1 MARALHFPELGGTS
15 SITTSLR
22 AFTVAA
28 IAALLVST
36 APVSAQYGPVD
47 PYDSAMRALRDSI
60 GSSNDAEQ
68 HAGMVSLRELRDAQ
82 LKPLLQK
89 FLQSDD
95 WSLRVDSVLGLAEL
109 DVSGKI
115 DTNLIGSLPAEGDR
129 ETAVAAA
136 VGLGM
141 LDADRINAMLAWD
154 DLPSPQKLLLACAL
168 RKLGGTPDVALVTKL
183 TESRTP
189 EVAVLATALLLD
201 LKSVD
206 LGSADPAAADR
217 ARTMLSALPPKTR
230 AAIVAQSAEGSSANN
245 LKGAAPFIAS
255 LIELPDV
262 ADDARLR
269 ALGSLLVLAPEVA
282 YPVLAARLER
292 DRSQTSLM
300 RHAAVLLASGVRAPK
315 SEWDRLRNGDA
326 LIEALADAGTAIGES
341 RDQDAYAQLLA
352 LKHRVALRAATEGSL
367 RLGDS
372 AERALGLAAAKYL
385 VEERRAAAP
394 LIESLTRAIAR
405 LAQVAPTELAALLA
419 SVEDDRTLQETFI
432 LALASAGTR
441 EAAEVA
447 ATVRGKSSRSGEAMI
462 TVLGARH
469 VDNVSEDV
477 LRELATVAGG
487 GTGVSPVIRTQAAWL
502 WLRHAK
508 RTDDAIAL
516 LTSTDAKTDGAV
528 GETSTTATPPT
539 TDSTPGS
546 KPSSPQSPTSS
557 STSNS
562 TSPSDPASNSGSA
575 AGGSLR

>member
-1 MARALHFPELGGTS
+1 MSFVRRVSTALRVQSMAHAVPVSMLGSTFS
-15 SITTSLR
+15 LAKSLR
-22 AFTVAA
+22 ALTIAA
-28 IAALLVST
+28 ASALLVST

-47 PYDSAMRALRDSI
+47 PYESALRALRESI

-82 LKPLLQK
+82 LKPLLEK
-89 FLQSDD
+89 LLKSDD
-95 WSLRVDSVLGLAEL
+95 WSLRVEGVLGLAEL

-115 DTNLIGSLPAEGDR
+115 DTNLVGALPGEGDR

-136 VGLGM
+136 AGLGM
-141 LDADRINAMLAWD
+141 LDADRITAMLAWD
-154 DLPSPQKLLLACAL
+154 DLPSAQKLLLACVL
-168 RKLGGTPDVALVTKL
+168 RKLEGAPDPQLVAKL

-189 EVAVLATALLLD
+189 EIAVLATALLLD
-201 LKSVD
+201 L
-206 LGSADPAAADR
+206 GGADPAAADR
-217 ARTMLSALPPKTR
+217 ARATLSALPPKTR
-230 AAIVAQSAEGSSANN
+230 AAIIAQTAEGASANN
-245 LKGAAPFIAS
+245 LKAAAPFVAS

-282 YPVLAARLER
+282 YPVLKVRLEQ

-315 SEWDRLRNGDA
+315 AEWDRLRNGDA
-326 LIEALADAGTAIGES
+326 LIEALADAGTAIGEN
-341 RDQDAYAQLLA
+341 RDEDAYKQLLA

-367 RLGDS
+367 RLGGS
-372 AERALGLAAAKYL
+372 AERALGLASAKYL

-405 LAQVAPTELAALLA
+405 LAQVAPTELTPILE
-419 SVEDDRTLQETFI
+419 SVQDDRTLQETFI

-447 ATVRGKSSRSGEAMI
+447 ATARGKSSRTGEAMI
-462 TVLGARH
+462 AVLGARH
-469 VDNVSEDV
+469 LDTIDENA

-487 GTGVSPVIRTQAAWL
+487 GTGVSPVVRTQAAWL

-508 RTDDAIAL
+508 RTSEAIEAL
-516 LTSTDAKTDGAV
+516 
-528 GETSTTATPPT
+528 TSTTASSGKSSETTVQTDPAQPT
-539 TDSTPGS
+539 
-546 KPSSPQSPTSS
+546 KPTS
-557 STSNS
+557 N
-562 TSPSDPASNSGSA
+562 SNSGSS
-575 AGGSLR
+575 AGEAQP

>member
-1 MARALHFPELGGTS
+1 
-15 SITTSLR
+15 
-22 AFTVAA
+22 
-28 IAALLVST
+28 
-36 APVSAQYGPVD
+36 
-47 PYDSAMRALRDSI
+47 
-60 GSSNDAEQ
+60 
-68 HAGMVSLRELRDAQ
+68 
-82 LKPLLQK
+82 
-89 FLQSDD
+89 
-95 WSLRVDSVLGLAEL
+95 
-109 DVSGKI
+109 
-115 DTNLIGSLPAEGDR
+115 
-129 ETAVAAA
+129 
-136 VGLGM
+136 
-141 LDADRINAMLAWD
+141 
-154 DLPSPQKLLLACAL
+154 
-168 RKLGGTPDVALVTKL
+168 
-183 TESRTP
+183 
-189 EVAVLATALLLD
+189 
-201 LKSVD
+201 
-206 LGSADPAAADR
+206 
-217 ARTMLSALPPKTR
+217 
-230 AAIVAQSAEGSSANN
+230 VAQSAEGSSANN

-300 RHAAVLLASGVRAPK
+300 RFAAVLLASGVRAPK
-315 SEWDRLRNGDA
+315 TEWDRLRNGDA

-419 SVEDDRTLQETFI
+419 SVEDDRALQETFI

-447 ATVRGKSSRSGEAMI
+447 AAARGKSSRSGEAMI
-462 TVLGARH
+462 AVLGARH
-469 VDNVSEDV
+469 VDNASEDV

-516 LTSTDAKTDGAV
+516 LTSADAKTDGAA
-528 GETSTTATPPT
+528 GGTSTTATPPT
-539 TDSTPGS
+539 TDSTPSS
-546 KPSSPQSPTSS
+546 KPSSTSS
-557 STSNS
+557 STPASNP
-562 TSPSDPASNSGSA
+562 TSNSGSA

>member
-1 MARALHFPELGGTS
+1 MSLGIDFVRRDSTARYTQRVARAIPFRAIGGTS
-15 SITTSLR
+15 SVAKSLR
-22 AFTVAA
+22 ASLVAA
-28 IAALLVST
+28 TAVLLVST
-36 APVSAQYGPVD
+36 TPISAQYGPVD
-47 PYDSAMRALRDSI
+47 PYDSATRALRDSI

-82 LKPLLQK
+82 LKPLLEK
-89 FLQSDD
+89 LLKSDD

-115 DTNLIGSLPAEGDR
+115 DTNLVGALPGEGDR

-141 LDADRINAMLAWD
+141 LDADRINAMLTWD

-168 RKLGGTPDVALVTKL
+168 RKVGGTPDVALVTKL

-201 LKSVD
+201 L
-206 LGSADPAAADR
+206 GSADPAAADR
-217 ARTMLSALPPKTR
+217 ARATLSALPPKTR

-269 ALGSLLVLAPEVA
+269 AIGSLLVLAPDVA

-315 SEWDRLRNGDA
+315 AEWDRLRNGDA
-326 LIEALADAGTAIGES
+326 LIEALADAGTAIGEN

-385 VEERRAAAP
+385 IEERRAAAP

-405 LAQVAPTELAALLA
+405 LAQVAPTELTALLLPWKTIA
-419 SVEDDRTLQETFI
+419 HFKRRSC
-432 LALASAGTR
+432 
-441 EAAEVA
+441 
-447 ATVRGKSSRSGEAMI
+447 SRSPRRVHE
-462 TVLGARH
+462 
-469 VDNVSEDV
+469 
-477 LRELATVAGG
+477 
-487 GTGVSPVIRTQAAWL
+487 
-502 WLRHAK
+502 K
-508 RTDDAIAL
+508 
-516 LTSTDAKTDGAV
+516 
-528 GETSTTATPPT
+528 PP
-539 TDSTPGS
+539 
-546 KPSSPQSPTSS
+546 K
-557 STSNS
+557 
-562 TSPSDPASNSGSA
+562 
-575 AGGSLR
+575 

>member
-1 MARALHFPELGGTS
+1 MSFDRRVSTALRAPSMSCNMLLSTLGSTYFLA
-15 SITTSLR
+15 TSLR
-22 AFTVAA
+22 VSTFAA
-28 IAALLVST
+28 TAALFLSAT
-36 APVSAQYGPVD
+36 PLFAQYGPVD
-47 PYDSAMRALRDSI
+47 PYDSALRALRESI

-82 LKPLLQK
+82 LKPLFDKL
-89 FLQSDD
+89 LHSDD

-115 DTNLIGSLPAEGDR
+115 DTNLVGGLPAEGDR

-141 LDADRINAMLAWD
+141 LDSERITAMLSWD
-154 DLPSPQKLLLACAL
+154 DLPAAQKLLLACAL

-183 TESRTP
+183 TDSRTP
-189 EVAVLATALLLD
+189 EIAVLATALLLD
-201 LKSVD
+201 L
-206 LGSADPAAADR
+206 GSSEASTAADR
-217 ARTMLSALPPKTR
+217 ARTTLATLPPKTR
-230 AAIVAQSAEGSSANN
+230 AAIVAQTAEGASANN
-245 LKGAAPFIAS
+245 LKAAAPFVAS

-269 ALGSLLVLAPEVA
+269 ALGSLLVLAPDAA
-282 YPVLAARLER
+282 YPVLQSRLAQ

-315 SEWDRLRNGDA
+315 PEWDRLRNGDP
-326 LIEALADAGTAIGES
+326 LIEALADAGTAIGEQ
-341 RDQDAYAQLLA
+341 RDQDAYAQLLT

-372 AERALGLAAAKYL
+372 AERALGIAAAKYL

-405 LAQVAPTELAALLA
+405 LAQIAPGELTPILA
-419 SVEDDRTLQETFI
+419 SVQDDRTLQETLI

-462 TVLGARH
+462 AVLGARH
-469 VDNVSEDV
+469 LDTVGEDAM
-477 LRELATVAGG
+477 RELATVAGG

-508 RTDDAIAL
+508 RTNDAIAV
-516 LTSTDAKTDGAV
+516 LTTADSSSGSAAG
-528 GETSTTATPPT
+528 TTATTAPA
-539 TDSTPGS
+539 
-546 KPSSPQSPTSS
+546 
-557 STSNS
+557 SNS
-562 TSPSDPASNSGSA
+562 TSGSA
-575 AGGSLR
+575 AGGAQP